1 MKNNRNTLLMVAGI
15 MQIVK
20 SVVSVLLLVI
30 VSTSLDVID
39 SALRV
44 AIFRSPLYAYNP
56 QAGEKFM
63 MMIVIFIFLYLGF
76 SVILNSVSGII
87 YIDQS
92 KLGTEQ
98 LTMRRWIAILS
109 SVNLLLFTAPL
120 ASILGIVALV
130 ADKNQPDAFDKDEN
144 EEYSIRLKQK
154 IEELKKLKE
163 DKSISKQEF
172 LDTLTKI
179 LVEDE

>member
-1 MKNNRNTLLMVAGI
+1 MKNNRNTLLLVAGL

-20 SVVSVLLLVI
+20 SVVSALLLVI

-39 SALRV
+39 SSLRV
-44 AIFRSPLYAYNP
+44 AVFRSPLYSYNP
-56 QAGEKFM
+56 QAGEKLM
-63 MMIVIFIFLYLGF
+63 MMIIIFIFLYLGF
-76 SVILNSVSGII
+76 SIILNSVSGLI

-92 KLGTEQ
+92 KLGTEP
-98 LTMRRWIAILS
+98 LTMRKWIAILS
-109 SVNLLLFTAPL
+109 SVNLLIFTSVI
-120 ASILGIVALV
+120 ASILGLVALV
-130 ADKNQPDAFDKDEN
+130 VDKNQPDAFEKHENDE
-144 EEYSIRLKQK
+144 YPIRLKQK